1 MKAIAIDSYG
11 GPEKLL
17 LTELPDPRPGPGE
30 ALVRVRAASVNPLD
44 WKIRSGQLRLFL
56 RLGFPYIPGSDVAG
70 EVVEV
75 GGQMSRFKPGENVV
89 AFVDPKLGGGYG
101 ELALVKETAAATK
114 PESLSFAEAA
124 CLPIAGCTALQGLRD
139 IGKLPPGGGVLVLGG
154 AGGVG
159 HFAIQIAKALGAR
172 VSATCS
178 ASNIE
183 FVRSLGADL
192 VMDYNKEDFT
202 TRSERYH
209 VIFDTV
215 AASSFSACESLLEPD
230 GVYVTTLPSL
240 DVLFW
245 GLVKAIIARFG
256 MTKRAKM
263 IMVRPGAECLVFLGR
278 LADEGKLRPYVDKI
292 YPLASAEDAQQA
304 SQAGHVRG
312 KIVLQCL

>member
-11 GPEKLL
+11 GPEKLR

-114 PESLSFAEAA
+114 PESLSFTEAA

-139 IGKLPPGGGVLVLGG
+139 VGKLPPGGSVLVLGG

-159 HFAIQIAKALGAR
+159 HFAIQIANRMFCSCPPCSCVSHLSCSR
-172 VSATCS
+172 SATFT
-178 ASNIE
+178 AS
-183 FVRSLGADL
+183 
-192 VMDYNKEDFT
+192 
-202 TRSERYH
+202 
-209 VIFDTV
+209 
-215 AASSFSACESLLEPD
+215 
-230 GVYVTTLPSL
+230 
-240 DVLFW
+240 
-245 GLVKAIIARFG
+245 
-256 MTKRAKM
+256 
-263 IMVRPGAECLVFLGR
+263 
-278 LADEGKLRPYVDKI
+278 
-292 YPLASAEDAQQA
+292 
-304 SQAGHVRG
+304 
-312 KIVLQCL
+312 